1 MLSIDTEPPSIF
13 ADLLPSRGLKPFQ
26 APFQARDADD
36 GSSGSGSGSG
46 SGSSGSGSS
55 RSSGNGSVRGISR
68 EGGSRSGERD
78 DLCGG
83 RERPPRPAVSAAAA
97 MTAGRAL
104 PLLRAMA
111 ALLAPLG
118 DELR

>member
-36 GSSGSGSGSG
+36 GSSSG
-46 SGSSGSGSS
+46 SGSSSS
-55 RSSGNGSVRGISR
+55 SSGNGSVRGISHQ
-68 EGGSRSGERD
+68 GGSRSGERD
-78 DLCGG
+78 DQCGG
-83 RERPPRPAVSAAAA
+83 RERPPSPAMSAAAA

>member
-36 GSSGSGSGSG
+36 GSSSGSGSG
-46 SGSSGSGSS
+46 SGS
-55 RSSGNGSVRGISR
+55 SSGNGSVRGISHQ
-68 EGGSRSGERD
+68 GGSRSGERD
-78 DLCGG
+78 DQCGG
-83 RERPPRPAVSAAAA
+83 RERPPSPAMSAAAA

>member
-36 GSSGSGSGSG
+36 GSSSGSGSG
-46 SGSSGSGSS
+46 S
-55 RSSGNGSVRGISR
+55 SSGNGSVRG
-68 EGGSRSGERD
+68 SRSGERD
-78 DLCGG
+78 DQCGG

>member
-13 ADLLPSRGLKPFQ
+13 ADLLPSRGLKPIQ

-36 GSSGSGSGSG
+36 GSSGSGSS
-46 SGSSGSGSS
+46 SSGSGS
-55 RSSGNGSVRGISR
+55 SSGNGSVRGISR
-68 EGGSRSGERD
+68 ENSSRSGERD
-78 DLCGG
+78 DQCGG
-83 RERPPRPAVSAAAA
+83 RERPPSPAMSVAVSAATA

>member
-13 ADLLPSRGLKPFQ
+13 ADLLPSRGPKPFQ

-36 GSSGSGSGSG
+36 GSSGSSG
-46 SGSSGSGSS
+46 SGSSSSSGSGSVS
-55 RSSGNGSVRGISR
+55 GISR

-78 DLCGG
+78 DQCGG
-83 RERPPRPAVSAAAA
+83 RERPPSPAVSAAAA

>member
-26 APFQARDADD
+26 APFQARDTDD
-36 GSSGSGSGSG
+36 GSSGGGSGSG
-46 SGSSGSGSS
+46 S
-55 RSSGNGSVRGISR
+55 SSGNGSVRGISR
-68 EGGSRSGERD
+68 ENSSRSGERD
-78 DLCGG
+78 DQCGG
-83 RERPPRPAVSAAAA
+83 RERPPSPAVSAAAA

-111 ALLAPLG
+111 ALLASLG

>member
-26 APFQARDADD
+26 APFQARDTDD
-36 GSSGSGSGSG
+36 
-46 SGSSGSGSS
+46 GSSGSGSS

-78 DLCGG
+78 DQCGG
-83 RERPPRPAVSAAAA
+83 RERPPSPAVSAAAA

>member
-36 GSSGSGSGSG
+36 GSSGSGSSGSG
-46 SGSSGSGSS
+46 SGSGS
-55 RSSGNGSVRGISR
+55 SSGNGSVRGISR
-68 EGGSRSGERD
+68 ENSSRSGERD
-78 DLCGG
+78 DQCGG

-111 ALLAPLG
+111 ALLASLG

>member
-26 APFQARDADD
+26 APFQARDTDD
-36 GSSGSGSGSG
+36 GSSGSGS
-46 SGSSGSGSS
+46 SS
-55 RSSGNGSVRGISR
+55 SSGNGGVRGISR
-68 EGGSRSGERD
+68 ENSSHSGERD
-78 DLCGG
+78 DQCGG
-83 RERPPRPAVSAAAA
+83 RERPPSPAMSAAAA

>member
-36 GSSGSGSGSG
+36 GSSSG
-46 SGSSGSGSS
+46 SGSSSS
-55 RSSGNGSVRGISR
+55 SSGNGSVRGISHQ
-68 EGGSRSGERD
+68 GGSRSGERD
-78 DLCGG
+78 DQCGG
-83 RERPPRPAVSAAAA
+83 RERPPSPAVSAAAA

>member
-26 APFQARDADD
+26 APFQARDTDD
-36 GSSGSGSGSG
+36 GSSGSGSSGGGSG
-46 SGSSGSGSS
+46 SGS
-55 RSSGNGSVRGISR
+55 SSGNGSVRGISR

-78 DLCGG
+78 DQCGG
-83 RERPPRPAVSAAAA
+83 HERPPSPAGSAAAA

>member
-36 GSSGSGSGSG
+36 GSSSG
-46 SGSSGSGSS
+46 SGSSSS
-55 RSSGNGSVRGISR
+55 SSGNGSVRGISR

-78 DLCGG
+78 DQCGG

>member
-36 GSSGSGSGSG
+36 GSSSGSGSG
-46 SGSSGSGSS
+46 S
-55 RSSGNGSVRGISR
+55 SSGNGSVRGISR
-68 EGGSRSGERD
+68 QGGSRSGERD
-78 DLCGG
+78 DQCGG

>member
-46 SGSSGSGSS
+46 SG
-55 RSSGNGSVRGISR
+55 NGSVRGISR

-78 DLCGG
+78 DQCGG
-83 RERPPRPAVSAAAA
+83 RERPPSPAVSAAAA

>member
-26 APFQARDADD
+26 APFQARDTDD
-36 GSSGSGSGSG
+36 GSSNSSGSGSSGGGSGSGSG
-46 SGSSGSGSS
+46 
-55 RSSGNGSVRGISR
+55 SGNGSVRGISR

-78 DLCGG
+78 DQCGG

>member
-36 GSSGSGSGSG
+36 GSSGSGSSGSG
-46 SGSSGSGSS
+46 SGSGS
-55 RSSGNGSVRGISR
+55 SSGNGSVRGISR

-78 DLCGG
+78 DQCGG
-83 RERPPRPAVSAAAA
+83 RERPPSPAVSAAAA

>member
-26 APFQARDADD
+26 APFQARDTDD
-36 GSSGSGSGSG
+36 GSSGGGSGSG
-46 SGSSGSGSS
+46 S
-55 RSSGNGSVRGISR
+55 SSGNGSVRGISR

-78 DLCGG
+78 DQCGG
-83 RERPPRPAVSAAAA
+83 RERPPSPAMSAAAA

>member
-13 ADLLPSRGLKPFQ
+13 ADLLPSGGLKPFQ
-26 APFQARDADD
+26 APFKARDTDD
-36 GSSGSGSGSG
+36 GSSGSGSGS
-46 SGSSGSGSS
+46 
-55 RSSGNGSVRGISR
+55 SSGNGSVRGISR
-68 EGGSRSGERD
+68 QGGSRSGERD
-78 DLCGG
+78 DQCGG
-83 RERPPRPAVSAAAA
+83 RERPPSPAMSAAAA